1 MTYTKAILSFNL
13 GEDIDD
19 LHTYGHLQHILKP
32 EIGNVVKILKFNED
46 LSHAL
51 VQLQTNR
58 LVKVNVEHLII
69 KEPVPD
75 EYYNVRW

>member
-1 MTYTKAILSFNL
+1 MKAILNFNM

-19 LHTYGHLQHILKP
+19 LYTYGHLQHILKP
-32 EIGNVVKILKFNED
+32 EIGNVVKIIKFNKD

-51 VQLQTNR
+51 VQLQTKR

-69 KEPVPD
+69 KEPKPD
-75 EYYNVRW
+75 KYHNVRWMS